1 MNIVQNMFMNIKMFS
16 TQVMT
21 SLRGNS
27 KKEIDII
34 VNHKDELPKE
44 RNIYRIPATRMASNH
59 SIKVNHA
66 RRKVED
72 KMAKLFMWIV
82 VVFMACHLPR

>member
-1 MNIVQNMFMNIKMFS
+1 MFS
-16 TQVMT
+16 TQVVT
-21 SLRGNS
+21 SLRESS

-34 VNHKDELPKE
+34 VNDKDEFPKE
-44 RNIYRIPATRMASNH
+44 RYIYKVQATRMASNH

-72 KMAKLFMWIV
+72 KMAKMFMWIV
-82 VVFMACHLPR
+82 AIFMTCHLPR

>member
-1 MNIVQNMFMNIKMFS
+1 MFS
-16 TQVMT
+16 TQLVT
-21 SLRGNS
+21 TIRGNS
-27 KKEIDII
+27 KKEIDIG
-34 VNHKDELPKE
+34 VNDKDELPKG
-44 RNIYRIPATRMASNH
+44 RYTYKIRATRMSSNH